1 MNLTENYRLT
11 ALKHVKKIPT
21 GLDAFLLGM
30 YGKLKGRR
38 TVLWKILRMARKID
52 CIGIPFREYT
62 DAHLQ
67 SEIHKV
73 SDLFKRKV
81 DDETLQNAFALVC
94 EVVFRKMGFRP
105 YVEQI
110 AGALALYRG
119 YIAELSTGEGK
130 TVTAV
135 ICATVRGWSGR
146 PCHVITANDYL
157 ANRDAE
163 TMRPIYNFC
172 GVSVGCVTGAM
183 KPPERKEGYAAD
195 VTYSTAKEVL
205 ADFLRDN
212 IALGTYRNFSKRVL
226 SGITENVEK
235 VMSRTVQR
243 GIYTA
248 IVDEADNVLIDEAVT
263 PLIISREKDNEA
275 FNSIC
280 KLAYGLALQLEKGKD
295 YALDEKNRMVRFLVD
310 MDDRLEELQ
319 NKGITDKVPGE
330 GESQKNVFCKAAFL
344 KDLVRQALIALNFF
358 INGRQ
363 YVVEEGKVIIVDE
376 STGRKMPMRSWNGG
390 LHQMIEIKEG
400 VEITGLKETEARMSF
415 QRFFRLYKNFSGMTG
430 TAKEA
435 AREFWT
441 IYGAPVLCIP
451 NHRKNI
457 RKVSVLK
464 SYSTKEAKRNAIV
477 REIVRL
483 HKQGRPILVGT
494 KDIDDSEIIGEKIAQ
509 MGLECRII
517 NAVRSEEEAA
527 VIAAAG
533 KYAAITVATNMAG
546 RGTDIKIED
555 RVRELG
561 GLHVIATECNPSARI
576 DRQLFGRSARQGD
589 PGSASHYASFED
601 DVLKRNL
608 PPTLMPLFK
617 HLGALSALVVKFA
630 QFVAGRKAYQN
641 RLAVQRMDTWLEDS
655 LGFSSG
661 EI

>member
-1 MNLTENYRLT
+1 MNLTDNYRLT
-11 ALKHVKKIPT
+11 SLKHVKKIPT
-21 GLDAFLLGM
+21 GLDAFLLGL
-30 YGKLKGRR
+30 YGKFKQRPGVLCGLLKFARSVDKLVATLSTLSDNELQSKIEIISIKFKRR
-38 TVLWKILRMARKID
+38 INDEILR
-52 CIGIPFREYT
+52 
-62 DAHLQ
+62 Q
-67 SEIHKV
+67 
-73 SDLFKRKV
+73 
-81 DDETLQNAFALVC
+81 AFALVC

-130 TVTAV
+130 TITAV
-135 ICATVRGWSGR
+135 ICATVRGWSGH

-163 TMRPIYNFC
+163 TMKPIYNFC

-183 KPPERKEGYAAD
+183 KSAERREGYAAD

-212 IALGTYRNFSKRVL
+212 IALGAYRNFSRRVL

-235 VMSRTVQR
+235 VVSRTVQR

-280 KLAYGLALQLEKGKD
+280 KLAYGLALHLEIGKD
-295 YALDEKNRMVRFLVD
+295 YVLDEKNRLVRFLVD
-310 MDDRLEELQ
+310 MDERLEKLQ
-319 NKGITDKVPGE
+319 NGDYTADSLDE
-330 GESQKNVFCKAAFL
+330 TQKNGFCKVAFL
-344 KDLVRQALIALNFF
+344 KDLVRQALTAINFF

-363 YVVEEGKVIIVDE
+363 YVVEDGKIVIVDE

-400 VEITGLKETEARMSF
+400 VKITGLKETEARMSF

-435 AREFWT
+435 SREFWT
-441 IYGAPVLCIP
+441 IYGAPVVCVP
-451 NHRKNI
+451 NHRRNI
-457 RKVSVLK
+457 RKVGVLK
-464 SYSTKEAKRNAIV
+464 SFSTKDAKRNAIV
-477 REIVRL
+477 REIVCV
-483 HKQGRPILVGT
+483 HKLGRPILVGT
-494 KDIDDSEIIGEKIAQ
+494 KDIDDSEIIANKISEL
-509 MGLECRII
+509 GLTCRII
-517 NAVRSEEEAA
+517 NAVRCEEEAA
-527 VIAAAG
+527 VVADAG
-533 KYAAITVATNMAG
+533 KYDAITVATNMAG

-555 RVRELG
+555 RVRKLG

-576 DRQLFGRSARQGD
+576 DRQLFGRCARQGD

-608 PPTLMPLFK
+608 PPSLMPLFR
-617 HLGALSALVVKFA
+617 HMGVLSVLIVKLA
-630 QFVAGRKAYQN
+630 QFVAGKKAYQN
-641 RLAVQRMDTWLEDS
+641 RLSVQRMDTWLEDS
-655 LGFSSG
+655 LGFSGG